1 MKRFFI
7 AVVALACAT
16 LSFGKASDKQLS
28 LVEKGG
34 IASIFDPS
42 VKANIVYE
50 FAETCTASYQGA
62 TVVPFKTYVELN
74 KEWDEEWAE
83 ASQGFSEDWNKR
95 NKKGMTIVDGDADY
109 TIKVTI
115 GSFKEMAAM
124 TIWWEIVE
132 GKVEIIENASKNV
145 AVSYKI
151 TEYYEGCTGFKAMK
165 LRNRIKETLAGL
177 SESCL
182 VFAKKAK

>member
-1 MKRFFI
+1 MKKFFL
-7 AVVALACAT
+7 ALAVLACTTFA
-16 LSFGKASDKQLS
+16 FGKADEKQLS

-34 IASIFDPS
+34 IEAIFNS
-42 VKANIVYE
+42 GVKANLVYE
-50 FAETCTASYQGA
+50 FDKNCTASYQGTSA
-62 TVVPFKTYVELN
+62 IPLKQYIELN

-83 ASQGFSEDWNKR
+83 ASEGFTEDWNKR
-95 NKKGMTIVDGDADY
+95 NKKGMTIAKGDAEY

-115 GSFKEMAAM
+115 DGFKEMAGFGV
-124 TIWWEIVE
+124 WWEITS
-132 GKVEIIENASKNV
+132 GKVEIIENASKKAV
-145 AVSYKI
+145 VSYKI
-151 TEYYEGCTGFKAMK
+151 HEYYESCSGFKAMK